1 MAQTSN
7 ENKLR
12 ATCPFEKCASK
23 IISYQD
29 NQLVELPSYLSELY
43 KLMRSS
49 ESENDATRTQGTKFL
64 VTQDIWDFDNIGV
77 SKSLDSLD
85 LEHRVQVLTDAGHA
99 QYSFK
104 NIVIP
109 YKNTNYKIVKALKY
123 LICADCD
130 KGPLGVILEVFP
142 VGTLDK
148 ASHIQL
154 NLLNVDVCKS

>member
-1 MAQTSN
+1 MAQLSN
-7 ENKLR
+7 DSRMR

-23 IISYQD
+23 IIAYQD
-29 NQLVELPSYLSELY
+29 DQVIELPSYFSELY
-43 KLMRSS
+43 KLMKSS
-49 ESENDATRTQGTKFL
+49 ESVNDATRILPTKFL

-77 SKSLDSLD
+77 SKSLDTLD
-85 LEHRVQVLTDAGHA
+85 LEHKVQVLAEEGNA

-130 KGPLGVILEVFP
+130 KGPLGVMLEVFP
-142 VGTLDK
+142 VGTLDN

-154 NLLNVDVCKS
+154 NLLNVDVCKT